1 MRGLLRRG
9 LRIILKQ
16 LTRAVLAK
24 HKPKII
30 ALVGE
35 SQTAI
40 AREALYTVLHE
51 HFPTRRSIEAPEAE
65 FVIPLTIFG
74 ANTYP
79 QSIFG
84 WLKVLAKTAAQAIFF
99 KPHFHILI
107 LEMTTG
113 LTEIL
118 DYWLEITKPNIL
130 ITCGKHPPSAYITEE
145 TAIRL
150 PKVRNG
156 YLKPYRKLALKI
168 GLEFGVPEKEILDG
182 LSKFSLPSPRIR
194 ILPGEAGN
202 LIIDATYK
210 YFPPSVK
217 CLEEVLVPLSGN
229 KLWIR
234 SLKDWQEA
242 KVEPKD
248 VIVILGPRKELL
260 EVVEEAALSPLVAPR
275 KTFKV

>member
-1 MRGLLRRG
+1 MRGVLRRG
-9 LRIILKQ
+9 LRIVLRH
-16 LTRAVLAK
+16 LTQAVLKK

-74 ANTYP
+74 TDSYP
-79 QSIFG
+79 QNIYA
-84 WLKVLAKTAAQAIFF
+84 WLKILVKTVAQTIFF

-118 DYWLEITKPNIL
+118 NYWLEITKPDIL
-130 ITCGKHPPSAYITEE
+130 ITCGRHPQSGYITEE

-156 YLKPYRKLALKI
+156 YLKPYKKLALKI
-168 GLEFGVPEKEILDG
+168 GQELAIPEKEILDG
-182 LSKFSLPSPRIR
+182 LSKFSLPAPRIK
-194 ILPGEAGN
+194 ILPGEKGN
-202 LIIDATYK
+202 LVIDATYK
-210 YFPPSVK
+210 YFPPPLKS
-217 CLEEVLVPLSGN
+217 LEEVLAPLSGN
-229 KLWIR
+229 KVWIR
-234 SLKDWQEA
+234 CPKDWKEA
-242 KVEPKD
+242 EVKPQD
-248 VIVILGPRKELL
+248 VVVILGPRKELL
-260 EVVEEAALSPLVAPR
+260 EVIEEATLNPLS
-275 KTFKV
+275 

>member
-1 MRGLLRRG
+1 MRDSLRRG

-16 LTRAVLAK
+16 LTQAVLAK

-40 AREALYTVLHE
+40 AREALYIVLHE
-51 HFPTRRSIEAPEAE
+51 HFPTRRGIEAPEAE

-74 ANTYP
+74 AESYP
-79 QSIFG
+79 QTIFG
-84 WLKVLAKTAAQAIFF
+84 WLKTLAKTVAQTTFF

-118 DYWLEITKPNIL
+118 NYWLEITKPDIL
-130 ITCGKHPPSAYITEE
+130 ITCGRHPQSGYITEE

-156 YLKPYRKLALKI
+156 YLEPYKKLALKI
-168 GLEFGVPEKEILDG
+168 GQELAIPEKEILDG

-202 LIIDATYK
+202 LVVDATYK
-210 YFPPSVK
+210 YFPPSLK
-217 CLEEVLVPLSGN
+217 SLEEVLAPLSGN
-229 KLWIR
+229 KIWIR
-234 SLKDWQEA
+234 STKDWQEA
-242 KVEPKD
+242 KVKPKD
-248 VIVILGPRKELL
+248 VIVILGLRKELL
-260 EVVEEAALSPLVAPR
+260 EVVEEAALSPLDVQ
-275 KTFKV
+275 